1 MRFGKFLTA
10 AIAWALVSS
19 GAQAAGMPAPWQKYY
34 QDAVTPV
41 MESVTEF
48 HNLLLVVITL
58 ITLFVLVLLAY
69 TVWRFS
75 EKRNPVPSQTTHH
88 TMLEMVWTVVPVII
102 LVLIA
107 VPSFKLLYLSDVVP
121 KADMT
126 LKATGHQWYWSYE
139 YPDHGKFTFDSIM
152 VPDADI
158 KPGQHRLLETDT
170 TVVVPVNATVRVQV
184 TAADVLHAWAI
195 PAFGVKMDAV
205 PGRLN
210 ETWFK
215 ATKEGTYY
223 GQCSELCGVNHG
235 FMPIKVQVVSKEAFD
250 AWTAKQRQAAGIAP
264 APRDVAQDLA
274 QKFIQTSNV
283 NR

>member
-1 MRFGKFLTA
+1 MA
-10 AIAWALVSS
+10 
-19 GAQAAGMPAPWQKYY
+19 APWQKYY

-48 HNLLLVVITL
+48 HNLLMVVITL
-58 ITLFVLVLLAY
+58 ITIFVLFLLIY
-69 TVWRFS
+69 TIWRFS

-184 TAADVLHAWAI
+184 TAADVLHAWSI

-264 APRDVAQDLA
+264 APATVAQNLA